1 MTEKSGREV
10 FLRGVWE
17 ENPVLVQILG
27 LCPTL
32 AVTNSVD
39 NAIAMAAATAFVI
52 IGSSALVSLVKDYI
66 PSQVRMSGY
75 ILIIATFVTVVD
87 LIMGAVA
94 PAMSKALGAFVP
106 LIVVN
111 CMILGRAEAF
121 ASKNRLLPSI
131 LDAVGTAAG
140 FSIALLLMGSVRELL
155 GSGTFLGIQV
165 MPHNWEPWVIMILPP
180 GGFLTLGA
188 ILMGMS
194 WWWQR
199 GEKKDEAV
207 KPRRWPQGVRAPEEG
222 RSEMVA

>member
-1 MTEKSGREV
+1 
-10 FLRGVWE
+10 
-17 ENPVLVQILG
+17 
-27 LCPTL
+27 
-32 AVTNSVD
+32 
-39 NAIAMAAATAFVI
+39 
-52 IGSSALVSLVKDYI
+52 
-66 PSQVRMSGY
+66 
-75 ILIIATFVTVVD
+75 
-87 LIMGAVA
+87 
-94 PAMSKALGAFVP
+94 MSKALGAFVP

-131 LDAVGTAAG
+131 LDAAGTAAG
-140 FSIALLLMGSVRELL
+140 FSVALLLMGSVRELL

-207 KPRRWPQGVRAPEEG
+207 KPRRWPHGVRAPEE
-222 RSEMVA
+222 RRPEMVA